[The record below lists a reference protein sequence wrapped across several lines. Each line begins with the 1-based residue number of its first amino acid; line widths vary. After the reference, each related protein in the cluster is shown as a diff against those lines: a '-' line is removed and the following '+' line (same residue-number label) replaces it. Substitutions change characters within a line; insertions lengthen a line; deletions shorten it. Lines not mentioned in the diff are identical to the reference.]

1 MLTNNLQNDVLEFQK
16 KFYMIDPQ
24 YKNRVVKLT
33 EEQKETR
40 ITLLKEELQ
49 EFITACIEDDIY
61 EQADALVD
69 LVYIALGTSNLMN
82 LPFQE
87 LWDDVHRANMQKE
100 RGIKPSRNLKVDVI
114 KPEGWVGP
122 KTEEII
128 KKYE

>member
-1 MLTNNLQNDVLEFQK
+1 MKNLQNDVLEFQK
-16 KFYMIDPQ
+16 KFDMIELKGDNKVIQ
-24 YKNRVVKLT
+24 LT

-49 EFITACIEDDIY
+49 EFISACIEDDMY

-100 RGIKPSRNLKVDVI
+100 RGIKPSRNLKVDVV
-114 KPEGWVGP
+114 KPEGWIGP
-122 KTEEII
+122 KTQEIL

>member
-1 MLTNNLQNDVLEFQK
+1 MNNLQNDVLEFQK
-16 KFYMIDPQ
+16 KFDMIELKGDNKVIQ
-24 YKNRVVKLT
+24 LT

-49 EFITACIEDDIY
+49 EFITACIEDDMY

-87 LWDDVHRANMQKE
+87 LWDDVHKANMRKE

>member
-1 MLTNNLQNDVLEFQK
+1 MVELFNNNK
-16 KFYMIDPQ
+16 ISS
-24 YKNRVVKLT
+24 LT
-33 EEQKETR
+33 EEQKHNR

-100 RGIKPSRNLKVDVI
+100 RGIKPSRNLKVDVV
-114 KPEGWVGP
+114 KPEGWIGP
-122 KTEEII
+122 KTQEIL